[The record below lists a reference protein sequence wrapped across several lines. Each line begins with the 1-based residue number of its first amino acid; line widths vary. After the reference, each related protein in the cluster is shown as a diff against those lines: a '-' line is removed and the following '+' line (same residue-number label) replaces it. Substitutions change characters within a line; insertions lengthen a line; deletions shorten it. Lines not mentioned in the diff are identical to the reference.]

1 MGQYQQS
8 QLNLKGC
15 KLELAQRNSQATVP
29 FLISN
34 YGYGLLWNNPGIGE
48 VTFAN
53 NITEWKISDT
63 IVLIIGFVQRIRQKK

>member
-15 KLELAQRNSQATVP
+15 KLELAQRNSQTTVP

-34 YGYGLLWNNPGIGE
+34 YGYGLLWNNPGIGKLHLQ
-48 VTFAN
+48 
-53 NITEWKISDT
+53 ITLQSGKIST
-63 IVLIIGFVQRIRQKK
+63 LIVLIIGFVQRIRQKK